1 MSHVVR
7 HALRH
12 LSRESFAVVLQRMSV
27 PAEVRPNAP
36 SSEQNAPGCTLPW
49 TGCGAVDCV
58 ALGVLGAFVLA
69 GGGGG
74 AATVFGAS
82 DASFVAG
89 AETAAAETIG
99 EAACDVEATTG
110 PDVDFGV
117 GLPAK
122 VPMSNDPPQQ
132 TAARTPTMPR
142 IRGALDFFFAGGRPG
157 PGDALPTG

>member
-58 ALGVLGAFVLA
+58 ALGVLGALVLA

-74 AATVFGAS
+74 AAITG
-82 DASFVAG
+82 VAG
-89 AETAAAETIG
+89 QTRRHLG
-99 EAACDVEATTG
+99 ELRWSE
-110 PDVDFGV
+110 
-117 GLPAK
+117 
-122 VPMSNDPPQQ
+122 
-132 TAARTPTMPR
+132 
-142 IRGALDFFFAGGRPG
+142 
-157 PGDALPTG
+157 